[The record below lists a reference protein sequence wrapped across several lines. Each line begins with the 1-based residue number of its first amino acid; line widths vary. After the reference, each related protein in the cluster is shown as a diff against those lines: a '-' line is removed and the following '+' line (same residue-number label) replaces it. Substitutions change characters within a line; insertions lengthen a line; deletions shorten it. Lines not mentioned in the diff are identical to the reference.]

1 MAEKKKHYEEMQL
14 AIVVHSLEDVIH
26 TSGVNENGV
35 DNDGRWE
42 DAWDRT

>member
-1 MAEKKKHYEEMQL
+1 MAEKKKHYEEIQL
-14 AIVVHSLEDVIH
+14 FIVKSSLEDVIR